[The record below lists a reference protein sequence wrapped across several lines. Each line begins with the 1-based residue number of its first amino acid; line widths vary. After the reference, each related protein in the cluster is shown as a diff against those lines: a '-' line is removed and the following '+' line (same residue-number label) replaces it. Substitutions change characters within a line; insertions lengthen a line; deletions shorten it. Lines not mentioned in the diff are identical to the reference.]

1 MSRFR
6 SWLANL
12 PHTRYVPLFKTT
24 GELVVETRVRGAG
37 RRLLCRS
44 PEMEQAIVETVAAGL
59 EDDTWTGLL
68 YIMAWGR
75 RDRLRPLYIGRAGRY
90 GKKNRAKLSANLA
103 KLATDTSKFARWG
116 DGSAYHIG
124 DLSQALF
131 GWSAYKQPGQKYERW
146 AEMLFLDRER
156 PLLREPTHLL
166 VVPWHQGQRGCA
178 GWVCTLEEA
187 EEQAIDLALEEFED
201 VVLNV
206 QGETWWAPAA
216 STRARPPGEQV
227 PRRPYEFV
235 ASAEDLTRVARML
248 TREKLVGLDV
258 ETTLYSQELRLVQI
272 STRTHTHIFDPL
284 ALPSLE
290 PLRPVLERSGP
301 TKVIHNASFERRILG
316 EVGFDVAEVFDSLRV
331 SRRLGPKTCSHR
343 LAAVCERYLGRG
355 LDKSSQT
362 SDWSRRPLTRAQLEY
377 AAADAEVL
385 LDLHDALVPLV
396 GREPT
401 LFEHPTA

>member
-6 SWLANL
+6 SWLASL
-12 PHTRYVPLFKTT
+12 PGARYVPLFQTN
-24 GELVVETRVRGAG
+24 EDLVVQTRVRGAG
-37 RRLLCRS
+37 KRLLCRS
-44 PEMEQAIVETVAAGL
+44 PEMEQAIVDMVADGL
-59 EDDTWTGLL
+59 EDPSWCGLL
-68 YIMAWGR
+68 YVMAWGS
-75 RDRLRPLYIGRAGRY
+75 RDKLRPLYFGKAGRF
-90 GKKNRAKLSANLA
+90 GKTPGQLSFNLA
-103 KLATDTSKFARWG
+103 KLATDKSKFARWG

-124 DLSQALF
+124 TLSQALF
-131 GWSAYKQPGQKYERW
+131 GWEAYKSAGQKYERW
-146 AEMLFLDRER
+146 AEMLFADLQR
-156 PLLREPTHLL
+156 PRLREPTYLL
-166 VVPWHQGQRGCA
+166 VVPWHLGQRGCA
-178 GWVCTLEEA
+178 GTACTLEEA

-206 QGETWWAPAA
+206 QGETWWAQAA
-216 STRARPPGEQV
+216 STRARPPSEQV

-235 ASAEDLTRVARML
+235 ASAETLARVAREL
-248 TREKLVGLDV
+248 AREKLVGLDV
-258 ETTLYSQELRLVQI
+258 ETTLYTQELRLVQI
-272 STRTHTHIFDPL
+272 STRTHTHIIDPL

-331 SRRLGPKTCSHR
+331 SRGLGPRKCSHR
-343 LAAVCERYLGRG
+343 LAAVCERYLGRV

-385 LDLHDALVPLV
+385 LDLHDALIPLV
-396 GREPT
+396 AREPR